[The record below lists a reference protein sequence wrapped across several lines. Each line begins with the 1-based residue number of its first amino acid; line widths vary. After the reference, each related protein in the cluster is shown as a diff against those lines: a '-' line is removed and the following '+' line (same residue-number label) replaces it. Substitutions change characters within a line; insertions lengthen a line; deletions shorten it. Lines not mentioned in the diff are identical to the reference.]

1 MSKCR
6 AARDAMA
13 MPTEIINEA
22 RNGRMF
28 LLIDDQSDALQGY
41 LVIPAQMATPQ
52 AINFMARHGRGLVCL
67 ALTKLRADQ
76 LALPMMKKRG
86 GANDCTDFAVSI
98 EAREGIT
105 TGISTTD
112 RARTIAVTI
121 DATKNS
127 SHIVSPGHVF
137 PLVVADGGLL
147 VRAAPAEAAVDV
159 ARLAG
164 LNASGVI
171 CAVMNQK
178 GRMASLS
185 DLRPFAHEH
194 GMKIG
199 TIRDLV
205 VHRLGCDRNVARAAQ
220 VSLTSRHGGEW
231 LVQAYVSKV
240 DGAEHLVL
248 QKGVIDGDRSV
259 LVRMHPGSLLS
270 DLLVEETSDAGG
282 LQQAM
287 DVIAEEGAGVI
298 VIFRDTAPG
307 SLSKLLTTHT
317 APTDTSKNQCVGAQI
332 LADLGVRRLTLLT
345 SGPAR
350 AFNLDLER
358 YGFDVD
364 GHKHLA
370 QTSGASPLREQRP
383 RGTPTA

>member
-1 MSKCR
+1 MSR

-13 MPTEIINEA
+13 TPKEIIDEA

-28 LLIDDQSDALQGY
+28 LLIENLGDATQGY
-41 LVIPAQMATPQ
+41 LVIPAQMATPE

-67 ALTKLRADQ
+67 ALTKVRADQ
-76 LALPMMKKRG
+76 LALPMMAKLG
-86 GANDCTDFAVSI
+86 GGGDCADFAVSI
-98 EAREGIT
+98 EAREGIS
-105 TGISTTD
+105 TGISTAD
-112 RARTIAVTI
+112 RARTIAVAI
-121 DATKNS
+121 DATRDS
-127 SHIVSPGHVF
+127 SDIVSPGHVF

-171 CAVMNQK
+171 CAVMNEK
-178 GRMASLS
+178 GRMAGLS
-185 DLRPFAHEH
+185 ELLPFAAQH
-194 GMKIG
+194 GLKIG
-199 TIRDLV
+199 TIRELV
-205 VHRLGCDRNVARAAQ
+205 VHRLGCDRNVERAAQ
-220 VSLTSRHGGEW
+220 ISLTSRHGGEW

-248 QKGVIDGDRSV
+248 QKGLLDHDLPV

-270 DLLVEETSDAGG
+270 DLLVEETSDAGA

-307 SLSKLLTTHT
+307 SLAKLLTART
-317 APTDTSKNQCVGAQI
+317 ALTDASGNHCVGAQI
-332 LADLGVRRLTLLT
+332 LADLGIRRLILLT
-345 SGPAR
+345 SKPAR
-350 AFNLDLER
+350 AINLSLAH
-358 YGFDVD
+358 YGFDVIGEKNLVKVGD
-364 GHKHLA
+364 TAPLPQQRQGGA
-370 QTSGASPLREQRP
+370 QTA
-383 RGTPTA
+383 